1 MPRVPNVSVDSG
13 GVEPDGP
20 DSGRTLTSPWQIG
33 GVDDGVRVAEGLRV
47 IGEVTDAVALRVAVL
62 EGFEVPVWVA
72 DTEPVREP
80 VLLRVE
86 LDDGVAVSLGVPVR
100 LPVELGEGVP
110 VWLAVRL
117 GVQVG
122 LPEELGEGVPVRL
135 ALGVPVRLPVELGEG
150 VSVELLVWLG
160 VPVRLPVE
168 LDESVL
174 V

>member
-1 MPRVPNVSVDSG
+1 MPRVPDVSVDSG

-20 DSGRTLTSPWQIG
+20 ARGRTFASPRQMG

-47 IGEVTDAVALRVAVL
+47 IGGDLDAVALSVAVL
-62 EGFEVPVWVA
+62 EGDGVPVCVA

-86 LDDGVAVSLGVPVR
+86 LSDGVAVSLGVPVR
-100 LPVELGEGVP
+100 LLVELDEAVP
-110 VWLAVRL
+110 VWLP
-117 GVQVG
+117 VG
-122 LPEELGEGVPVRL
+122 
-135 ALGVPVRLPVELGEG
+135 LGVPVRLPVELDDA
-150 VSVELLVWLG
+150 VPVELLVWLG